1 MNFWQKVKLLLSD
14 KGLRNKLLFVVFIL
28 FVFRLLA
35 NVPIPGIDASRLGQF
50 LAQSQLLGVLNIFS
64 GGGLSNLSL
73 VMLGVGPYI
82 TASIILQVLT
92 LVVPSLKALY
102 SEEGE
107 AGKKKFTQYGRLLTV
122 PLAALQGYSLIYLL
136 SQQGVIDQ
144 LYGFALFSNIV
155 ILIAGSLIAMW
166 LGELISEYGIGNG
179 VSMIIFAGIV
189 ASIPS
194 SISQLASTFDTTMI
208 PLYIAFVAVSLAV
221 IAGVIFITE
230 AERLV
235 PVTYARQVR
244 GVGQANASYL
254 PIKLNQAGVIPI
266 IFALSILVFPQIVG
280 GLLANSDNSTLASIS
295 TTLSKFTQDTWLY
308 PVVYFVLVFFFTYFY
323 TAVTFD
329 PKTISDNLQ
338 RNGAFVSGIRPGQ
351 STSEYIGGIVSRVTT
366 VGALFLGVIAI
377 LPIVITNLSDNQT
390 LAIGGTSL
398 LIAVSVILDL
408 VKKLNAQ
415 LTLREY

>member
-1 MNFWQKVKLLLSD
+1 MSFWQKVKLLFGD
-14 KGLRNKLLFVVFIL
+14 KGLRNKIIFVVFIL
-28 FVFRLLA
+28 FVFRLIA
-35 NVPIPGIDASRLGQF
+35 NIPIPGIDASRLGQF
-50 LAQSQLLGVLNIFS
+50 LGQSQLLGVLNIFS
-64 GGGLSNLSL
+64 GGGLTNLSL

-92 LVVPSLKALY
+92 IVFPKLKALY

-122 PLAALQGYSLIYLL
+122 PLAALQGYSLLFLL
-136 SQQGVIDQ
+136 TQQGVIDR
-144 LYGFALFSNIV
+144 LYGFDLFSNIL
-155 ILIAGSLIAMW
+155 ILIAGSLLAMW

-194 SISQLASTFDTTMI
+194 HISQIIATFDTTMI
-208 PLYIAFVAVSLAV
+208 PIYLGFLVIAIVV
-221 IAGVIFITE
+221 IAGVVFITE

-244 GVGQANASYL
+244 GIGQPAVSYL

-266 IFALSILVFPQIVG
+266 IFALSILVFPQIIG
-280 GLLANSDNSTLASIS
+280 GLLAGSGNPKIASFAQ
-295 TTLSKFTQDTWLY
+295 TLSSFNQSSWIY
-308 PVVYFVLVFFFTYFY
+308 VVVYFFLVFFFTYFY

-329 PKTISDNLQ
+329 PKTISENLQ
-338 RNGAFVSGIRPGQ
+338 RNGAFVTGIRPGQ
-351 STSEYIGGIVSRVTT
+351 STSEYVGSIVSRVTT
-366 VGALFLGVIAI
+366 VGGLFLGVIAI
-377 LPIVITNLSDNQT
+377 LPLVMKDVSGTQSI
-390 LAIGGTSL
+390 AIGGTSL

>member
-14 KGLRNKLLFVVFIL
+14 KGLRNKILFVVFIL
-28 FVFRLLA
+28 FVFRMLA
-35 NVPIPGIDASRLGQF
+35 NIPIPGIDASRLGQF
-50 LAQSQLLGVLNIFS
+50 LGQSQLLGILNIFS

-92 LVVPSLKALY
+92 LVIPSLKTLY

-144 LYGFALFSNIV
+144 LFGFELFANII

-194 SISQLASTFDTTMI
+194 SFSQIVATFDVTNI
-208 PLYIAFVAVSLAV
+208 PLYIAFLGVAIVV
-221 IAGVIFITE
+221 IAGVVFITE

-244 GVGQANASYL
+244 GIGQSNASYL

-266 IFALSILVFPQIVG
+266 IFALSILVFPQILG
-280 GLLANSDNSTLASIS
+280 GLLASSSNATLVSISETLAR
-295 TTLSKFTQDTWLY
+295 FTQDSWTY
-308 PVVYFVLVFFFTYFY
+308 PVVYFVLVFLFTYFY

-351 STSEYIGGIVSRVTT
+351 STSEYIGGIISRVTT
-366 VGALFLGVIAI
+366 VGGIFLGLIAI
-377 LPIVITNLSDNQT
+377 LPIVMRYFSDTQAI
-390 LAIGGTSL
+390 AIGGTSL

>member
-28 FVFRLLA
+28 FIFRLLA

-50 LAQSQLLGVLNIFS
+50 LEQSQLLGVLNIFS

-92 LVVPSLKALY
+92 LVSPKLKALY

-144 LYGFALFSNIV
+144 LYGFALFSNII
-155 ILIAGSLIAMW
+155 ILIAGALIAMW

-189 ASIPS
+189 ASLPS
-194 SISQLASTFDTTMI
+194 SFSQIVSTFDTTMI
-208 PLYIAFVAVSLAV
+208 PLYIGFLAVAIVV

-244 GVGQANASYL
+244 GIGQSNASYL

-266 IFALSILVFPQIVG
+266 IFALSILVFPQILG

-295 TTLSKFTQDTWLY
+295 KTLSGFTQDNWLY
-308 PVVYFVLVFFFTYFY
+308 AAVYFVLVFFFTYFY

-351 STSEYIGGIVSRVTT
+351 STSEYIGGIISRVTT

-377 LPIVITNLSDNQT
+377 LPIITTNLSNTQ
-390 LAIGGTSL
+390 AISIGGTSL